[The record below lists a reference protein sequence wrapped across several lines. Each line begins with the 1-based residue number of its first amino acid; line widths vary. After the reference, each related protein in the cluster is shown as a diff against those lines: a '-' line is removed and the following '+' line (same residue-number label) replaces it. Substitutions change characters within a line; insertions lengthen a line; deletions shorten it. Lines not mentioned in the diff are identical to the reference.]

1 MEAGAGSIAHVVAVA
16 SGKGGVGK
24 STISLNLAIALS
36 EEGRRVGLLDA
47 DVYGPDIPLMLN
59 ITRSVPL
66 KHWMLARDRKFGSVP
81 LDVVER
87 AGPDDGL
94 DPFAHVPAET
104 RRMIGAHAHVFVHVE
119 HDQPR
124 PVELV
129 EGQRAEHQ
137 SLSWPASMV
146 EVVVRQLVGD
156 VQWGQLDVLVVDL
169 PPGTADV
176 QQTVLRLLPR
186 ASVVLV
192 VTPQDVAHMDAR
204 KLLDMCRSS
213 GRTVIGAVENMSAL
227 RCPHCGES
235 VQIFP
240 EVPESRSIWAAGVDC
255 LARISL
261 DPAVAAS
268 AEAGVP
274 VVLRHPETDAALA
287 FRQLAES
294 VRRSFE

>member
-36 EEGRRVGLLDA
+36 EQGALVGLLDA

-66 KHWMLARDRKFGSVP
+66 KHWMLARDRKFGSVRLEP
-81 LDVVER
+81 VER
-87 AGPDDGL
+87 HGVKVMSVGFL
-94 DPFAHVPAET
+94 
-104 RRMIGAHAHVFVHVE
+104 
-119 HDQPR
+119 
-124 PVELV
+124 L
-129 EGQRAEHQ
+129 AEHQ

-192 VTPQDVAHMDAR
+192 VTPQDVAHMDAK

-274 VVLRHPETDAALA
+274 VVLRHPESHAALA